1 MKKLVFLPFLFLIIL
16 SGCSFFNKITPA
28 EFYQQKLEISL
39 KKDFID
45 LGVISTT
52 NVCNTTI
59 DIQKNDSGKQVDFTI
74 NTNSNWIVIA
84 EKNKSFTANN
94 TFVGLSINPTVLIP
108 GEYIGTVDLDFK
120 YNGISFVK
128 KQVKIKIIIT
138 DKPFINP
145 DKNSINW
152 AYIKKDEIT
161 MDKIILSN
169 PSQYSYNWEVQADVN
184 WLSFASQS
192 GTVNPNQTN
201 ELVININT
209 NGLNYGT
216 YTGKITITSNT
227 ENIYEKT
234 KIIDVSITVSPP
246 VLYTNTDVI
255 DFGLIGIAETKT
267 LTFTLSNPGSGTID
281 WTANDDTKFI
291 TLSKTNGTLDKNVE
305 LITVTLNT
313 TNFSSIDLTTGTI
326 TIITTSTDV
335 VEKVKKIGVKFSCD
349 TNNLIKNQWKSDYI
363 TSSESVKW
371 YSINAIKGNEYKIEW
386 SSNLSLNLSIYRENK
401 TTSYATDI
409 YANYSAYKT
418 IIALETEKIYIKIQ
432 AYSSGNTGSF
442 TIKYSY
448 SESRTP
454 IQLTTNDT
462 YIEGDATDDDIRWYY
477 INGVKGQKYDI
488 LWKDYNNNSSAYT
501 GYVNI
506 SAYREDKTT
515 SYFTNDNYSPGQT
528 ITAAETEKVYIK
540 VTAPSRKG
548 TFAIKFCDE
557 TPSELTNYLS
567 KDGYISSGMTSRWY
581 YINAI
586 KGDEY
591 KIDCYPSMSIYL
603 SIYRENK
610 SVSYFSDIYISS
622 SSTHTVTALETEKIY
637 IKIQAYSSG
646 NTGSFT
652 IKYSSHKNRT
662 PIQLTTNDTDVTG
675 DATDDDIRWYYINGV
690 KGEDYSILWKEY
702 GTSGYTGDIYAA
714 AYREDKTTT
723 YFTNAT
729 NIYSTVPITAVET
742 EKIYLK
748 IVAPSTKGTFAIKYL
763 INQTAQL
770 TNNISRNGTITN
782 QLPYVWYYINAVNGN
797 KYNISWTESLDIKV
811 SAYRENKTTS
821 YFTNNDYS
829 YGQITA
835 LATERIYIK
844 VEPYSSGNTGNF
856 TMKYSSPQDRAP
868 IGLTTNDT
876 YIEGDATDDDIRWY
890 YINGVKGQK
899 YDILWKGY
907 NNSSAYTGYVNISA
921 YREDK
926 TAFYF
931 TNDDYSPGQT
941 ITAAETE
948 KIYLKVTAPSRKG
961 TFAIK
966 FCDETPS
973 QLTNYVSKDG
983 YLSSGITTRWY
994 YINAVK
1000 GTEYK
1005 IEYPGG
1011 MSVYLSAYREN
1022 KSTSYFID
1030 NYAYSSFSKTITALE
1045 TEKIYIKINGNSG
1058 TFTIKYSPIQNKTPI
1073 ELTGNDIYLSGDVT
1087 DDDIRW
1093 YYFNAVANQKYD
1105 IVWKEYGIT
1114 GYTGNIQVTAYREDK
1129 LTSYF
1134 SNIDSYSNAQTITAL
1149 ASEKVYLKVNA
1160 STKGTFA
1167 IKYYYN
1173 VPQELTNLTYK
1184 EGNISSGIPTRW
1196 YYINAT
1202 KGSEYKI
1209 ECSNMAI
1216 YLSAYREDKSTSYFV
1231 NSYTYSSVTKTITA
1245 LETEKIY
1252 IKVDSYSGGTGSFNI
1267 KYTAIKHSTP
1277 VEIIN
1282 DTYTVGDVSGDEVD
1296 WYSFNATTGEDYYI
1310 YWNESGTG
1318 TDSYTGDVI
1327 VNAYKE
1333 DKTTSYFTDRD
1344 TGFRL
1349 PKLINATETGTIY
1362 LKVTPTTKG
1371 TYAIKFYNN
1380 AKVLLTNDTYKEESI
1395 SNIITTKWF
1404 YFNATKGSIYQI
1416 YWDDYYDGSYKYIS
1430 DIKVSAYREDKTTT
1444 YFSNIDKGY
1453 TTPQTITA
1461 LETEK
1466 IYIKVDSNSNR
1477 TGNFAVK
1484 YVNVP

>member
-1 MKKLVFLPFLFLIIL
+1 MKRLFFLSFLFLIIL

-94 TFVGLSINPTVLIP
+94 TFVGLTINPTVLTS

-120 YNGISFVK
+120 YNGTSFVK

-145 DKNSINW
+145 DKNNINW

-192 GTVNPNQTN
+192 GTVNTNQTN
-201 ELVININT
+201 ELVVNINT
-209 NGLNYGT
+209 NDLNYGT
-216 YTGKITITSNT
+216 YTGKITISSNT

-291 TLSKTNGTLDKNVE
+291 TLSKTNGTLDKNIE
-305 LITVTLNT
+305 QITVTLDTTDFNT
-313 TNFSSIDLTTGTI
+313 NSLISGTI
-326 TIITTSTDV
+326 TITTTNPEV
-335 VEKVKKIGVKFSCD
+335 TVKTKKIIIKFNCD
-349 TNNLIKNQWKSDYI
+349 TNVLVKDLWKKGSITGSERTQWFYINGIKD
-363 TSSESVKW
+363 V
-371 YSINAIKGNEYKIEW
+371 EYKIEW
-386 SSNLSLNLSIYRENK
+386 SESLDIEVSAYRENK
-401 TTSYATDI
+401 TTSYFTNID
-409 YANYSAYKT
+409 YSFKT

-448 SESRTP
+448 LESRTP

-488 LWKDYNNNSSAYT
+488 LWKDYNNGSAYT

-515 SYFTNDNYSPGQT
+515 SYFTNYNY
-528 ITAAETEKVYIK
+528 
-540 VTAPSRKG
+540 
-548 TFAIKFCDE
+548 
-557 TPSELTNYLS
+557 
-567 KDGYISSGMTSRWY
+567 Y
-581 YINAI
+581 Y
-586 KGDEY
+586 
-591 KIDCYPSMSIYL
+591 
-603 SIYRENK
+603 
-610 SVSYFSDIYISS
+610 
-622 SSTHTVTALETEKIY
+622 
-637 IKIQAYSSG
+637 
-646 NTGSFT
+646 
-652 IKYSSHKNRT
+652 
-662 PIQLTTNDTDVTG
+662 
-675 DATDDDIRWYYINGV
+675 YY
-690 KGEDYSILWKEY
+690 
-702 GTSGYTGDIYAA
+702 
-714 AYREDKTTT
+714 
-723 YFTNAT
+723 
-729 NIYSTVPITAVET
+729 
-742 EKIYLK
+742 
-748 IVAPSTKGTFAIKYL
+748 
-763 INQTAQL
+763 
-770 TNNISRNGTITN
+770 
-782 QLPYVWYYINAVNGN
+782 
-797 KYNISWTESLDIKV
+797 
-811 SAYRENKTTS
+811 
-821 YFTNNDYS
+821 
-829 YGQITA
+829 
-835 LATERIYIK
+835 
-844 VEPYSSGNTGNF
+844 
-856 TMKYSSPQDRAP
+856 
-868 IGLTTNDT
+868 
-876 YIEGDATDDDIRWY
+876 
-890 YINGVKGQK
+890 
-899 YDILWKGY
+899 
-907 NNSSAYTGYVNISA
+907 
-921 YREDK
+921 
-926 TAFYF
+926 
-931 TNDDYSPGQT
+931 T

-973 QLTNYVSKDG
+973 ELIN
-983 YLSSGITTRWY
+983 YLSKEGYISYEITSKWY
-994 YINAVK
+994 YINTTK
-1000 GTEYK
+1000 GENYK
-1005 IEYPGG
+1005 IECIPNI
-1011 MSVYLSAYREN
+1011 SLYLSTYRED
-1022 KSTSYFID
+1022 KSTSYFTNTYI
-1030 NYAYSSFSKTITALE
+1030 YSSTTKTITALE
-1045 TEKIYIKINGNSG
+1045 TEKIYIKVTPYSSGNTG
-1058 TFTIKYSPIQNKTPI
+1058 TFKIKYSQVKDKTPI

-1087 DDDIRW
+1087 NDDKSW
-1093 YYFNAVANQKYD
+1093 YYFNAVKDQKYG
-1105 IVWKEYGIT
+1105 IVWKKYGTI
-1114 GYTGNIQVTAYREDK
+1114 GYTGNIQVSAYREDK
-1129 LTSYF
+1129 ATSYF
-1134 SNIDSYSNAQTITAL
+1134 IDVDSFYSIPQTITAL
-1149 ASEKVYLKVNA
+1149 AFEKVYLKVSAPNI
-1160 STKGTFA
+1160 KGTFA

-1173 VPQELTNLTYK
+1173 VPQVLTNLTYK

-1380 AKVLLTNDTYKEESI
+1380 AKLLLTNDTYKEESI